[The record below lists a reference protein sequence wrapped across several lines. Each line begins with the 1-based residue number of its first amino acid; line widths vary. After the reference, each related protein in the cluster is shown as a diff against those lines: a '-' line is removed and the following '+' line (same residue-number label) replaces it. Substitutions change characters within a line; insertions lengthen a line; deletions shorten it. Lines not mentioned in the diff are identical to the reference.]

1 MQFIKSQSYVTFS
14 MTPDELQALH
24 DLIKLANKD
33 CPTLTHIKHTQVGRF
48 VAQIRINGRKVHLGI
63 FETAEEAGAAYA
75 QAANQNHKEYA
86 RLA

>member
-33 CPTLTHIKHTQVGRF
+33 CPTLTHIKHIISPHIKQCSPS
-48 VAQIRINGRKVHLGI
+48 NKS
-63 FETAEEAGAAYA
+63 
-75 QAANQNHKEYA
+75 
-86 RLA
+86 